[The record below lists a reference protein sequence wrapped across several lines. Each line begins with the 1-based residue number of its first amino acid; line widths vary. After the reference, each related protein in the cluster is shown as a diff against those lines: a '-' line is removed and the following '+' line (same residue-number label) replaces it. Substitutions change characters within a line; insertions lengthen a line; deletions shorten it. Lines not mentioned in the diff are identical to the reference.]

1 MRRMGA
7 SRRVRAA
14 VMAAAMA
21 LVLSGC
27 ALHRKVQPFVLP
39 PFTPVELAEVAA
51 PADPPMVEMDEDD
64 EEDLPPVPVAEG
76 ASVPKRQ
83 RRRVVK
89 AAVPSPPPDA
99 PVQVTAAAPPTE
111 TASVIGEFTP
121 GGDLDPKAQKEAADL
136 IAANDKRLSA
146 LPAEVARGQAGL
158 VSNVRNFQ
166 KQAQEALR
174 AGDAAG
180 AKTLATKGKL
190 LLDDLEKAAGM

>member
-7 SRRVRAA
+7 SRRARAG

-146 LPAEVARGQAGL
+146 LPADVARGQAGL